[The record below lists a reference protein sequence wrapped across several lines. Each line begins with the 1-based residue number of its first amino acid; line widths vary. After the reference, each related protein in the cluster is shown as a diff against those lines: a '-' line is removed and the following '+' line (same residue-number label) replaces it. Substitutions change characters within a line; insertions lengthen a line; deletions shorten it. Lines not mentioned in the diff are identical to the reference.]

1 MIFSLDYETFS
12 EADLE
17 EVGAARYAEDP
28 STEILLA
35 AIAGDDGI
43 VFVWENPRVTGHP
56 ADPKAVELL
65 TEAFTNPES
74 IIYAFSFMFEA
85 FITNARALK
94 DLGLPPPQP
103 HQWRCTQALARRAA
117 LPDSLAKLSD
127 ALDLKNKKDAKGS
140 ALIKLFCMPYTP
152 RKKRGEA
159 PQPAR
164 RVYPKD
170 EPDKW
175 LDFVSYNRTDVLAE
189 QEAHARLKPFEFKG
203 DLLAAFQ
210 ADWLM
215 NLRGFAVDLPA
226 LETASRL
233 IEAETAGL
241 REEFFSRAKC
251 NPTQR
256 DAVKGK
262 LKELGL
268 DLPDMTADTVAETLK
283 TATGEPA
290 ELLRLYSQ
298 LQYSAAKKV
307 TSMRAMAC
315 ADGRVHGVF
324 QFYGARSGRW
334 SGRAVQPQNFKKNNG
349 AEKVPDDVYDYF
361 QNPTFDLEAFPTLF
375 GGPSELAAKLI
386 RRFIR
391 GPFWDYDYSAEEARI
406 CCWVCHQDDILKDFA
421 DGVDVYRNMAAGI
434 CRTKAEGIKDKSPD
448 YMLGKQ
454 SILAGQY
461 QVGGDKFFTMLTET
475 YKMVVTLEASKAGIA
490 AFRLRFGKVKESWNQ
505 IDRAAKDAVRCPG
518 QWFTA
523 KRLRFIVQT
532 ISGIPYLVMKLPS
545 GRGIVYPY
553 PEIKHIFKESFGDF
567 TDELSFWGQIPGK
580 SFFGRIPTYGGKLL
594 ENCIGEGTE
603 VLTDKGWK
611 RIETVDTSDRV
622 WDGEKWVS
630 HEGLLF
636 QGEQATIELNGVHL
650 TPEHKVFGL
659 IEDLPAK
666 KACPTDVA
674 KRGYQSCRNLD

>member
-1 MIFSLDYETFS
+1 MTFSLDYETYS

-35 AIAGDDGI
+35 GIAGEDG
-43 VFVWENPRVTGHP
+43 VVYVWENPRVTGHP
-56 ADPKAVELL
+56 ADPKAVALL

-74 IIYAFSFMFEA
+74 IIWAFSFMFEA

-94 DLGLPPPQP
+94 DLGLLPPKP

-117 LPDSLAKLSD
+117 LPDSLAKLSE

-140 ALIKLFCMPYTP
+140 ALIKLFSIPYTP
-152 RKKRGEA
+152 RKKRGEV

-164 RVYPKD
+164 RIYPKD

-175 LDFVSYNRTDVLAE
+175 AEFVSYNRTDVLAE

-226 LETASRL
+226 LETASKL
-233 IEAETAGL
+233 IDAETAGL
-241 REEFFSRAKC
+241 REDFRYAMDC
-251 NPTQR
+251 LPTQR
-256 DAVKGK
+256 ELVRTK
-262 LKELGL
+262 LGMLGL
-268 DLPDMTADTVAETLK
+268 NMPDMTSDTVAETLK
-283 TATGEPA
+283 TATGKSA
-290 ELLRLYSQ
+290 ELLKLYSQ

-391 GPFWDYDYSAEEARI
+391 GPFWDYDYSAIEARI
-406 CCWVCHQDDILKDFA
+406 CCWVCYQLDILKDFA
-421 DGVDVYRNMAAGI
+421 DGVDIYRDQAASVAGV
-434 CRTKAEGIKDKSPD
+434 KAADIKDKSPD

-454 SILAGQY
+454 SILGGQY
-461 QVGGDKFFTMLTET
+461 QMGGDKAHGTWTENYGLAIT
-475 YKMVVTLEASKAGIA
+475 KEEAINAINT
-490 AFRLRFGKVKESWNQ
+490 FRLRFHKVKETWGM
-505 IDRAAKDAVRCPG
+505 IDRAAKDAVRAPG
-518 QWFTA
+518 QWTQA

-532 ISGIPYLVMKLPS
+532 VSGIPYLVMKLPS

-553 PEIKHIFKESFGDF
+553 PEIKRVYKAAFED
-567 TDELSFWGQIPGK
+567 TVDELSFWGQIPGK
-580 SFFGRIPTYGGKLL
+580 SFWGRIPTYGGKLL
-594 ENCIGEGTE
+594 ENACQGIAADVMAYGLVRATAEGFE
-603 VLTDKGWK
+603 PEMLVHDQMLARDPLSRGDELLKQCMVQMPPWADGLPLAVKG
-611 RIETVDTSDRV
+611 
-622 WDGEKWVS
+622 
-630 HEGLLF
+630 GLEEF
-636 QGEQATIELNGVHL
+636 
-650 TPEHKVFGL
+650 
-659 IEDLPAK
+659 
-666 KACPTDVA
+666 
-674 KRGYQSCRNLD
+674 YS

>member
-17 EVGAARYAEDP
+17 DVGAARYAEDP

-35 AIAGDDGI
+35 GIAGEDG
-43 VFVWENPRVTGHP
+43 VVYVWENPRVTGHP
-56 ADPKAVELL
+56 ADPKAIELL

-74 IIYAFSFMFEA
+74 LIWAFSFMFEA
-85 FITNARALK
+85 FITNARAQK
-94 DLGLPPPQP
+94 DLGLPPPKP

-140 ALIKLFCMPYTP
+140 ALIKLFSMPYTP

-159 PQPAR
+159 QPPSR
-164 RVYPKD
+164 RVLPAE
-170 EPDKW
+170 EPERW
-175 LDFVSYNRTDVLAE
+175 QEFVSYNRTDVLAE

-210 ADWLM
+210 ADWLI

-226 LETASRL
+226 LDTAAKL
-233 IEAETAGL
+233 IEAETSGL
-241 REEFFSRAKC
+241 REEFLKRAGC

-256 DAVKGK
+256 EVVRAK

-268 DLPDMTADTVAETLK
+268 DMPDMTADTVTGMVK

-349 AEKVPDDVYDYF
+349 ADKVPDDVYDYF
-361 QNPTFDLEAFPTLF
+361 QKPTFDLEAFPTLF

-391 GPFWDYDYSAEEARI
+391 GPFWDYDYSAVEPRI
-406 CCWVCHQDDILKDFA
+406 YCWLAGQYDILEDFKNV
-421 DGVDVYRNMAAGI
+421 VDVYRNLAGGI
-434 CRTKAEGIKDKSPD
+434 CHIDPKSIADKSPK

-454 SILAGQY
+454 SIIGCGYGMGAKTAFRTWTENYG
-461 QVGGDKFFTMLTET
+461 ML
-475 YKMVVTLEASKAGIA
+475 VTLPEVELAVGTY
-490 AFRLRFGKVKESWNQ
+490 RERFYKVKALWGLL
-505 IDRAAKDAVRCPG
+505 DRAAKDSVRSPG
-518 QWFTA
+518 KWFTA
-523 KRLRFIVQT
+523 RRIRFITQT

-545 GRGIVYPY
+545 GRALVYPY
-553 PEIKHIFKESFGDF
+553 PEIKHVFKESFGDF
-567 TDELSFWGQIPGK
+567 VDDLSFWGPIPGK
-580 SFFGRIPTYGGKLL
+580 SFYGRISTWGGTAL
-594 ENCIGEGTE
+594 ENASQAIAADVMAYGLVRATAEGFE
-603 VLTDKGWK
+603 PEMLVHDQMLARDPNRRGDELLKQCMMQMPPWADGLPLAVKG
-611 RIETVDTSDRV
+611 
-622 WDGEKWVS
+622 
-630 HEGLLF
+630 GL
-636 QGEQATIELNGVHL
+636 EE
-650 TPEHKVFGL
+650 
-659 IEDLPAK
+659 
-666 KACPTDVA
+666 
-674 KRGYQSCRNLD
+674 YYS

>member
-35 AIAGDDGI
+35 AIAGEDG
-43 VFVWENPRVTGHP
+43 VVYVWENPRVTGHP

-74 IIYAFSFMFEA
+74 IIWAFSFMFEA

-94 DLGLPPPQP
+94 DLGLPPPKP

-152 RKKRGEA
+152 RKKRGEV

-164 RVYPKD
+164 RIYPKD

-175 LDFVSYNRTDVLAE
+175 ADFVSYNRTDVLAE
-189 QEAHARLKPFEFKG
+189 QEAHGCLKPFEFKG

-226 LETASRL
+226 LETASKL
-233 IEAETAGL
+233 IDAETAGL
-241 REEFFSRAKC
+241 REDFRYAMDC
-251 NPTQR
+251 LPTQR
-256 DAVKGK
+256 ELVRTK
-262 LKELGL
+262 LGMLGL
-268 DLPDMTADTVAETLK
+268 NMPDMTSDTVAETLK
-283 TATGEPA
+283 TATGKAA

-349 AEKVPDDVYDYF
+349 ADKVPDDVYDYF

-391 GPFWDYDYSAEEARI
+391 GPFWDYDYSAIEARVGS
-406 CCWVCHQDDILKDFA
+406 WAAGQDDIVRDFA
-421 DGVDVYRNMAAGI
+421 NGVDVYRNLAASI
-434 CRTKAEGIKDKSPD
+434 CRTKASDIKDKSPD
-448 YMLGKQ
+448 YMLGKVTC
-454 SILAGQY
+454 LGAQY
-461 QVGGDKFFTMLTET
+461 GMGPDKFFTTCTENFGLD
-475 YKMVVTLEASKAGIA
+475 VTKEKAAIA
-490 AFRLRFGKVKESWNQ
+490 IATFRERFYRVKNCWGL
-505 IDRAAKDAVRCPG
+505 IDRAAKDAVRAPG

-523 KRLRFIVQT
+523 KRLRFIAQT

-553 PEIKHIFKESFGDF
+553 PEIKHVFKESFGDF
-567 TDELSFWGQIPGK
+567 TDELSFWGQIVGK
-580 SFFGRIPTYGGKLL
+580 SFYGRVSTYGGKIY
-594 ENCIGEGTE
+594 ENFC
-603 VLTDKGWK
+603 
-611 RIETVDTSDRV
+611 
-622 WDGEKWVS
+622 
-630 HEGLLF
+630 
-636 QGEQATIELNGVHL
+636 QGVAADIMAY
-650 TPEHKVFGL
+650 GL
-659 IEDLPAK
+659 IRATAEGFEPEMLVHDQMLARDPLSRGDELLKQCMVQMPPWADGLPLAVK
-666 KACPTDVA
+666 GG
-674 KRGYQSCRNLD
+674 REEFYS

>member
-12 EADLE
+12 DADLE

-35 AIAGDDGI
+35 AIAGEDGI
-43 VFVWENPRVTGHP
+43 VYVWGNPRVTGHS
-56 ADPKAVELL
+56 ADPKAIELL
-65 TEAFTNPES
+65 TAAFTNPDS
-74 IIYAFSFMFEA
+74 IIWAFSFQFEG
-85 FITNARALK
+85 FITNARAQK
-94 DLGLPPPQP
+94 DLGLPPPKP

-117 LPDSLAKLSD
+117 LPDSLAKLSE
-127 ALDLKNKKDAKGS
+127 ALDLKTKKDAKGS
-140 ALIKLFCMPYTP
+140 ALIKLFCMPWTP

-159 PQPAR
+159 PQSAR
-164 RVYPKD
+164 RIYPKD
-170 EPDKW
+170 EPEKW

-226 LETASRL
+226 LGTAAKL

-241 REEFFSRAKC
+241 REDFRYAMDC
-251 NPTQR
+251 LPTQR
-256 DAVKGK
+256 ELVRTK
-262 LKELGL
+262 LGMLGL
-268 DLPDMTADTVAETLK
+268 DMPDMTADTVAETLK
-283 TATGEPA
+283 TATGKSA

-307 TSMRAMAC
+307 VSMRAMAC

-391 GPFWDYDYSAEEARI
+391 GPFWDYDYSAVEARI
-406 CCWVCHQDDILKDFA
+406 NCWVCGQNDILADFKN
-421 DGVDVYRNMAAGI
+421 GVDVYRNMAASI
-434 CRTKAEGIKDKSPD
+434 CRTKAEDIKDKSPD
-448 YMLGKQ
+448 YMLGKVTV
-454 SILAGQY
+454 LGAGY
-461 QVGGDKFFTMLTET
+461 QMGGDKFFTTCTENFGLD
-475 YKMVVTLEASKAGIA
+475 VTKEKATTAIA
-490 AFRLRFGKVKESWNQ
+490 AFREKFYAVKESWNL
-505 IDRAAKDAVRCPG
+505 IDRAAKDAVRAPG
-518 QWFTA
+518 QWTQA

-532 ISGIPYLVMKLPS
+532 IGGIPYLVMKLPS

-553 PEIKHIFKESFGDF
+553 PEIKRVYKVAFED
-567 TDELSFWGQIPGK
+567 TVDELSFWGQVPGK
-580 SFFGRIPTYGGKLL
+580 SFWGRIPTYGGRQL
-594 ENCIGEGTE
+594 ENACQGIASDVMGYALIKATA
-603 VLTDKGWK
+603 KGFEPEMLVHDQMLARDPNSLGDELLKQCMVQMPPWA
-611 RIETVDTSDRV
+611 
-622 WDGEKWVS
+622 
-630 HEGLLF
+630 EGLPLAVK
-636 QGEQATIELNGVHL
+636 G
-650 TPEHKVFGL
+650 GL
-659 IEDLPAK
+659 EDF
-666 KACPTDVA
+666 
-674 KRGYQSCRNLD
+674 YS

>member
-1 MIFSLDYETFS
+1 MTFSLDYETFS

-35 AIAGDDGI
+35 AIAGEDG
-43 VFVWENPRVTGHP
+43 VVYVWENPRVTGHP

-74 IIYAFSFMFEA
+74 TIFAFSFMFEA
-85 FITNARALK
+85 FITNVRALK
-94 DLGLPPPQP
+94 DIGLPPPKP

-159 PQPAR
+159 SQPAR
-164 RVYPKD
+164 RIYPKD
-170 EPDKW
+170 EPEKW
-175 LDFVSYNRTDVLAE
+175 ADFVSYNRTDVLAE

-226 LETASRL
+226 LETASKL
-233 IEAETAGL
+233 IDAETAGL
-241 REEFFSRAKC
+241 REEFLKRAGC

-256 DAVKGK
+256 EVVRVK

-268 DLPDMTADTVAETLK
+268 DMSDMTADTVAETVK
-283 TATGEPA
+283 TAIGEAA

-349 AEKVPDDVYDYF
+349 AEKVPDEVYDYF

-391 GPFWDYDYSAEEARI
+391 GPFWDYDYSAVEARI
-406 CCWVCHQDDILKDFA
+406 NCWVCGQNDILADFKN
-421 DGVDVYRNMAAGI
+421 GVDVYRNMAASI
-434 CRTKAEGIKDKSPD
+434 CRTKAEDIKDKSPD
-448 YMLGKQ
+448 YMLGKTVV
-454 SILAGQY
+454 LACGY
-461 QVGGDKFFTMLTET
+461 GMGPDKFFATCTENFG
-475 YKMVVTLEASKAGIA
+475 MDVTKEKAALAVSTFRSK
-490 AFRLRFGKVKESWNQ
+490 FSQVKDTWNL

-523 KRLRFIVQT
+523 KRLRFIAQT

-545 GRGIVYPY
+545 GRALVYPY
-553 PEIKHIFKESFGDF
+553 PEIKHVFKESFGDF
-567 TDELSFWGQIPGK
+567 TDELSFWGQIPGRA
-580 SFFGRIPTYGGKLL
+580 FWGRVPTYGAKQL
-594 ENCIGEGTE
+594 ENFVQAIAADVMAYGLVRATAEGFE
-603 VLTDKGWK
+603 PEMLVHDQMLARDPNRLGDELLKQCMVQMPPWADGLPLAVKG
-611 RIETVDTSDRV
+611 
-622 WDGEKWVS
+622 
-630 HEGLLF
+630 GLEEF
-636 QGEQATIELNGVHL
+636 
-650 TPEHKVFGL
+650 
-659 IEDLPAK
+659 
-666 KACPTDVA
+666 
-674 KRGYQSCRNLD
+674 YS

>member
-1 MIFSLDYETFS
+1 MTFSLDYETYS

-35 AIAGDDGI
+35 GIAGEDG
-43 VFVWENPRVTGHP
+43 VVYVWENPRVTGHP
-56 ADPKAVELL
+56 ADPKAVALL

-74 IIYAFSFMFEA
+74 IIWAFSFMFEA

-94 DLGLPPPQP
+94 DLGLLPPKP

-117 LPDSLAKLSD
+117 LPDSLAKLSE

-140 ALIKLFCMPYTP
+140 ALIKLFSIPYTP
-152 RKKRGEA
+152 RKKRGEV

-164 RVYPKD
+164 RIYPKD

-175 LDFVSYNRTDVLAE
+175 AEFVSYNRTDVLAE

-226 LETASRL
+226 LETASKL
-233 IEAETAGL
+233 IDAETAGL
-241 REEFFSRAKC
+241 REDFRYAMDC
-251 NPTQR
+251 LPTQR
-256 DAVKGK
+256 ELVRTK
-262 LKELGL
+262 LGMLGL
-268 DLPDMTADTVAETLK
+268 NMPDMTSDTVAETLK
-283 TATGEPA
+283 TATGKSA
-290 ELLRLYSQ
+290 ELLKLYSQ

-391 GPFWDYDYSAEEARI
+391 GPFWDYDYSAVEARI
-406 CCWVCHQDDILKDFA
+406 GSWVAGQDDIVRDFA
-421 DGVDVYRNMAAGI
+421 NGVDVYRNLAASI
-434 CRTKAEGIKDKSPD
+434 CRTKAADIKDKSPD
-448 YMLGKQ
+448 YLLGKVTC
-454 SILAGQY
+454 LGAQY
-461 QVGGDKFFTMLTET
+461 GMGPDKFFTTCTENFGLD
-475 YKMVVTLEASKAGIA
+475 VTKEKAATAIA
-490 AFRLRFGKVKESWNQ
+490 TFRERFHQVKAIWGL
-505 IDRAAKDAVRCPG
+505 IDRAAKDAVRAPG

-523 KRLRFIVQT
+523 KRLRFITQT

-553 PEIKHIFKESFGDF
+553 PEIKHVFKESFGDF
-567 TDELSFWGQIPGK
+567 TDELSFWGQIVGK
-580 SFFGRIPTYGGKLL
+580 SFYGRVSTYGGKIYENACQGIAADVMAYGLVRATAEGFEPEMLVHDQMLARDPLSRGDELL
-594 ENCIGEGTE
+594 KQCMVQMPPWADGLPLA
-603 VLTDKGWK
+603 VKG
-611 RIETVDTSDRV
+611 
-622 WDGEKWVS
+622 
-630 HEGLLF
+630 GLEEF
-636 QGEQATIELNGVHL
+636 
-650 TPEHKVFGL
+650 
-659 IEDLPAK
+659 
-666 KACPTDVA
+666 
-674 KRGYQSCRNLD
+674 YS

>member
-1 MIFSLDYETFS
+1 MIFSLDYETYS

-35 AIAGDDGI
+35 GIAGVDG
-43 VFVWENPRVTGHP
+43 VVYVWENPRVTGHP
-56 ADPKAVELL
+56 ADLKAVALL

-74 IIYAFSFMFEA
+74 VIWAFSFMFEA
-85 FITNARALK
+85 FVTNARALK
-94 DLGLPPPQP
+94 DLGLSPPQP

-127 ALDLKNKKDAKGS
+127 ALDLKNKKDAKGG
-140 ALIKLFCMPYTP
+140 ALIKLFSMPYTP

-159 PQPAR
+159 PLSAR

-175 LDFVSYNRTDVLAE
+175 LEFASYNRTDVLAE

-215 NLRGFAVDLPA
+215 NLRGFEVDLPA
-226 LETASRL
+226 LNTAAKL
-233 IEAETAGL
+233 IETETAGL
-241 REEFFSRAKC
+241 REEFLKRAGC

-256 DAVKGK
+256 EAVKTK
-262 LKELGL
+262 LKEFGL
-268 DLPDMTADTVAETLK
+268 DLSDMTADTVAETVK
-283 TATGEPA
+283 TATGEAA

-315 ADGRVHGVF
+315 ADSRVRGVF

-349 AEKVPDDVYDYF
+349 ADKVPDDVYDYF

-391 GPFWDYDYSAEEARI
+391 GPFWDYDYSAIEVRVGVWTAR
-406 CCWVCHQDDILKDFA
+406 QEDIVRDFA
-421 DGVDVYRNMAAGI
+421 NGVDVYRNMAASI
-434 CRTKAEGIKDKSPD
+434 CRTKAEDIKDKSPD
-448 YMLGKQ
+448 YMLGKVTV
-454 SILAGQY
+454 LGAQY
-461 QVGGDKFFTMLTET
+461 GLGPDKFFSVCTENFGLD
-475 YKMVVTLEASKAGIA
+475 VTKEKAAMAIATFREKFHRVKAGWS
-490 AFRLRFGKVKESWNQ
+490 L
-505 IDRAAKDAVRCPG
+505 IDRAAKDAVRSPG

-523 KRLRFIVQT
+523 NRLRFISQT

-553 PEIKHIFKESFGDF
+553 PEIKRVFKESFGDF
-567 TDELSFWGQIPGK
+567 TDELSFWGQIVGK
-580 SFFGRIPTYGGKLL
+580 SFYGRVSTYGGKIYENFCQGVAADIMAYGLVRATAEGFEPEMLVHDQMLARDPNSRGDELL
-594 ENCIGEGTE
+594 KQCMVQMPPWADGLPLA
-603 VLTDKGWK
+603 VKGG
-611 RIETVDTSDRV
+611 REEFYS
-622 WDGEKWVS
+622 
-630 HEGLLF
+630 
-636 QGEQATIELNGVHL
+636 
-650 TPEHKVFGL
+650 
-659 IEDLPAK
+659 
-666 KACPTDVA
+666 
-674 KRGYQSCRNLD
+674 